1 MHKIK
6 NLTNSPFDLNTVDGK
21 VVLPAFGEI
30 EADFDPGYLQMLRKA
45 RTVEVSDHPLDHDGD
60 GKKGGVKPAEPKPAP
75 VKKPAAKKPR
85 RKA

>member
-45 RTVEVSDHPLDHDGD
+45 RTVDVIDHPLDHDGD
-60 GKKGGVKPAEPKPAP
+60 GKKGGAKPAVETPAP
-75 VKKPAAKKPR
+75 APAAKKPR
-85 RKA
+85 KRKG